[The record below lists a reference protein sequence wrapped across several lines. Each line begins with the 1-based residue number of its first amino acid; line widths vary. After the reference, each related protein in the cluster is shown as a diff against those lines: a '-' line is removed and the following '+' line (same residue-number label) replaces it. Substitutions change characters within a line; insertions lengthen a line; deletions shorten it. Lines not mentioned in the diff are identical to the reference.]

1 MRIVLYAACIA
12 GLTITAAGC
21 SKGDG
26 NPRLVNPPDSRLKP
40 AIPGVG
46 GGGPPK
52 PADPGKDKPGDGK
65 DTSKPN

>member
-1 MRIVLYAACIA
+1 MRRLLCVAGVA
-12 GLTITAAGC
+12 GLAIFIAGC

-65 DTSKPN
+65 TTPNSN